1 MLKSHDGMSY
11 LCFVSCFGPRCTC
24 LYVGLI
30 YATVHTSVTC
40 SNSSEFMMPSYFTK
54 PFSRHQKFSSI
65 IPNRFYPTFDLGLA
79 LVFSLTSLLVL
90 PNYLKLY
97 LANSKLDFNFSF
109 IKTFNSL
116 EALTRSLVM
125 EQPCWTLD
133 LSWSFKEDVLLDVR
147 NKKLFFKTEDR
158 LEHA

>member
-1 MLKSHDGMSY
+1 MSY
-11 LCFVSCFGPRCTC
+11 LCDVSWFGPRCSC

-30 YATVHTSVTC
+30 YATVRTSVTY

-54 PFSRHQKFSSI
+54 PFTRHQKFSSI
-65 IPNRFYPTFDLGLA
+65 IPNRFYSTFDLGLA
-79 LVFSLTSLLVL
+79 SNSLTSSLVL
-90 PNYLKLY
+90 PNYLKFY

-109 IKTFNSL
+109 IKTFNFL

-133 LSWSFKEDVLLDVR
+133 LS
-147 NKKLFFKTEDR
+147 
-158 LEHA
+158 